1 MSLTKAISALFSY
14 HANEPDGIS
23 EQMLKVLANYFSV
36 DCLILGRDDGKLL
49 TLLASVG
56 EEGFGDD
63 ESVQELITTLPLP
76 LVELFVSQTQFKN
89 KTINYLCSP
98 ISAACGFHG
107 ALYFLNRNL
116 LPDEMLTK
124 NIQHQIEVV
133 TQLLATQV
141 ALSETKRVSQKKSD
155 SMRSMERLATIGWW
169 EVDLVENTIYW
180 SPQTRAIHEVPADFE
195 PDLNTAIEFY
205 KDGEDREKI
214 SNGVFNGIYHGESW
228 DLEVRILTYH
238 GDEKW
243 VAALGTAEM
252 VNGQCVRLF
261 GAFQDIDER
270 KRAKLDVEK
279 QRNEL
284 ELLLNSRNRLLSRI
298 SHELRTPVNAV
309 NGMLHT
315 IDAGV
320 PEGSAKEKLSIA
332 KANARTLIRLINDI
346 TDFNQ
351 VNHEEFRLYSTKF
364 LVSSLLS
371 GVMLHYQQPFN
382 EKGIRLSHS
391 FNISE
396 DSVKGDEVRL
406 RQILTNLL
414 DNALKFTHSGKV
426 SLRVTTHRNDSV
438 VILQGSV
445 IDTGIGISEKD
456 IPELFLPFS
465 QTNSFNNLITPG
477 RGLGLSIVKQLCE
490 KMNGHCAVKSEFGKG
505 SEFFFEVSL
514 KAVEPSE
521 QPAEPEQKSFS
532 EINAR
537 FNVLLVDDVD
547 TNRLVAE
554 VFLNELGLKS
564 DHAVNG
570 EEALSALKRSHY
582 DIIFMDCHMP
592 VMDGFEATQ
601 KIRETNND
609 NVIIIAMTADVTQ
622 DNQARCEEA
631 GMDKV
636 ILKPLTIEKIIDVI
650 EFCTGLSAVNQKE

>member
-14 HANEPDGIS
+14 HANEPKGIS
-23 EQMLKVLANYFSV
+23 EQMLRVLANYFLI
-36 DCLILGRDDGKLL
+36 DCLILARADGKTL
-49 TLLASVG
+49 TVLTSIG
-56 EEGFGDD
+56 ESSFGDE
-63 ESVQELITTLPLP
+63 ESVEELVATLPLP
-76 LVELFVSQTQFKN
+76 PLELCSSQTKFQSKP
-89 KTINYLCSP
+89 INYLCTP
-98 ISAACGFHG
+98 ISAACGFNG
-107 ALYFLNRNL
+107 ALYFVSKNS
-116 LPDEMLTK
+116 LPDVMLTK
-124 NIQHQIEVV
+124 SIQHQIEVV
-133 TQLLATQV
+133 TQLLATQI
-141 ALSETKRVSQKKSD
+141 ALSEAKRVSQKKSD
-155 SMRSMERLATIGWW
+155 SMRSMEKLATIGWW
-169 EVDLVENTIYW
+169 EVDLIANTIYW
-180 SPQTRAIHEVPADFE
+180 SLQTRAIHEVPADFE
-195 PDLNTAIEFY
+195 PDLNKAIEFY
-205 KDGEDREKI
+205 KEGEDREKI
-214 SNGVFNGIYHGESW
+214 SNAVFNGIYHGESW
-228 DLEVRILTYH
+228 DLEVRIVTYH

-252 VNGQCVRLF
+252 VNGQCVRMF

-309 NGMLHT
+309 HGMLHT

-351 VNHEEFRLYSTKF
+351 VNHEELRLYSTNF

-382 EKGIRLSHS
+382 EKGILLSHS

-414 DNALKFTHSGKV
+414 DNALKFTHSGEVCLHV
-426 SLRVTTHRNDSV
+426 STHRNNDILV
-438 VILQGSV
+438 LQGSV

-456 IPELFLPFS
+456 LPELFLPFS

-521 QPAEPEQKSFS
+521 QPAETEQKSLS
-532 EINAR
+532 KINAR

-570 EEALSALKRSHY
+570 EEALAALKRCDY

-601 KIRETNND
+601 KIRETSND
-609 NVIIIAMTADVTQ
+609 NVMIIAMTADVTE

-650 EFCTGLSAVNQKE
+650 EFCTELSAVNLKN